1 RQGKEIVEKAV
12 EDIVISDIMVIKPGE
27 KIAMDGEVIKGQT
40 SINQAAI
47 TGESLPVHKVIGNE
61 VFAGTIN
68 EEGSIEVK
76 VTKHVEDTTIAK
88 IIHLVEEAQDEK
100 APAQQFV
107 DKFAKYYTPLIVVL
121 ALLIAVLPLLLVG
134 VSCSKW
140 IYLGLATF
148 VVGCPC
154 ALVISTPVA
163 IVTAIGNAARNGVL
177 IKGGIHLEE
186 AGNLEAIAFDKTG
199 TLTKGMP
206 EVTHIKTT
214 DGYTEEDVLQLAM
227 GIEKFSQH
235 PIASAII
242 RHAQAK
248 HIPSIGAENFDSI
261 TGKGAQANINGVT
274 YYIGSPALFEGVYG
288 KDVQTKEIAR
298 LQEEGNTV
306 VLLGTQDTIIGT
318 IAVADQVREKSS
330 TMIDNLKKL
339 GIKAT
344 LMLTGDNQATGQ
356 AIGRKLGIDHV
367 EAELLPEEKLARIRQ
382 IKEKHGKVAMV
393 GDGIN
398 DAPALATADI
408 GIAMGGGGTDAA
420 LETADIAL
428 MSDDLDK
435 LSYTVGLSRKAS
447 RIIRENITFALL
459 IKVIAL
465 LLVIPGLL
473 TLWIAIV
480 ADVGATLL
488 VVLNSMRLVRY

>member
-1 RQGKEIVEKAV
+1 R
-12 EDIVISDIMVIKPGE
+12 
-27 KIAMDGEVIKGQT
+27 
-40 SINQAAI
+40 
-47 TGESLPVHKVIGNE
+47 
-61 VFAGTIN
+61 
-68 EEGSIEVK
+68 
-76 VTKHVEDTTIAK
+76 
-88 IIHLVEEAQDEK
+88 
-100 APAQQFV
+100 
-107 DKFAKYYTPLIVVL
+107 YYTPLILVL
-121 ALLIAVLPLLLVG
+121 ALLIAILPPLLAGAVW
-134 VSCSKW
+134 SKW
-140 IYLGLATF
+140 IYLGLATL

-186 AGNLEAIAFDKTG
+186 AGNLDAIAFDKTG
-199 TLTKGMP
+199 TLTKGIP
-206 EVTHIKTT
+206 EVTAIKPAE
-214 DGYTEEDVLQLAM
+214 DYTEEDVLQLALA
-227 GIEKFSQH
+227 IEAFSQH

-242 RHAQAK
+242 RHPK
-248 HIPSIGAENFDSI
+248 EYHIPTVEAENFDSI
-261 TGKGAQANINGVT
+261 NGKGDKADINGVT
-274 YYIGSPALFEGVYG
+274 YYIGSTALFENLYG
-288 KDVQTKEIAR
+288 KDIQTEEIMQR
-298 LQEEGNTV
+298 QTEGNTV
-306 VLLGTQDTIIGT
+306 IFLGTQDKIIGT
-318 IAVADQVREKSS
+318 IAVADQVREKSAAI
-330 TMIDNLKKL
+330 MDDLKNL
-339 GIKAT
+339 GIKTT

-367 EAELLPEEKLARIRQ
+367 AAELLPEEKLERIQQ
-382 IKEKHGKVAMV
+382 IKEEHGKVAMV

-408 GIAMGGGGTDAA
+408 GIAMGSGGTDAA

-447 RIIRENITFALL
+447 RIIKENITFALL
-459 IKVIAL
+459 LKVIAL